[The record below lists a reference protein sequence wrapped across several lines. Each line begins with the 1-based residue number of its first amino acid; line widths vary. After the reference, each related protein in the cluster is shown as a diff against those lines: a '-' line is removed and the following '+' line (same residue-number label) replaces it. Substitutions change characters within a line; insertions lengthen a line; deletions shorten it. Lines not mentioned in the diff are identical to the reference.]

1 MSKRQAFSPG
11 EYLADEIEARG
22 WSQSDLARIIGRPF
36 TAVHLLIRG
45 KRRLS
50 TETAVDLAAALGTSV
65 EMWLNLQA
73 AWDAYNAPK
82 PDPDIAKRAAKLALA
97 GAGT

>member
-1 MSKRQAFSPG
+1 MPNRQAFSPG
-11 EYLADEIEARG
+11 EYLADEIQARG

-36 TAVHLLIRG
+36 PAVHLLVRG
-45 KRRLS
+45 KRRL
-50 TETAVDLAAALGTSV
+50 TPETAVELAAALGTSV